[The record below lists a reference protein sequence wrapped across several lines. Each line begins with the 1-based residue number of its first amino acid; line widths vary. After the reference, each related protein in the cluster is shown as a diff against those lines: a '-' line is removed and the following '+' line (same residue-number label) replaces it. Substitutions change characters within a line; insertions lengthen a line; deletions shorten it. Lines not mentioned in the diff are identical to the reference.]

1 MAYEVLMPQLGLT
14 MEEGTVSQWI
24 KHEGDAVKA
33 GDVVVEITTDKLT
46 NEITSEQ
53 DGVLLKIVAQEG
65 EDVPVKGL
73 LAYIGQPGEQVGETT
88 APAVSAASAAP
99 SAEPAAALASAPA
112 ASPAAGGKR
121 IRISPLARK
130 IAGQMGVDYT
140 VLTGTGPSGRI
151 VKRDILAA
159 AEAAPKARLELYIS
173 SIAFFRNLGV
183 WTAQELR
190 NHTCAAPADRKIAA
204 PAAVS
209 GTAFPVKN
217 LELME
222 GDTVEKLTGMRK
234 VVAQRMYT
242 SAVEIPT
249 VTQTVKVDVTAL
261 LAFRKKLKEE
271 GHAFSVNDFV
281 LKAVAKALRRHPEI
295 LVSLDGEQIIRR
307 AHVNLG
313 MAVALDAG
321 LIVPVIRDA
330 DLLSLEALSAKAR
343 DLAERA
349 RANQLGADEYKGSTF
364 TVSNLGMFSVESFTP
379 IINQP
384 DAAILGVNCTEDEL
398 VMEDDGTIAKHQVL
412 RISLTFDHRLLDG
425 AVAAKFEMTVRDLLE
440 HPMDILL

>member
-1 MAYEVLMPQLGLT
+1 MATEIKMPQLGLT
-14 MEEGTVSQWI
+14 MEEGTVERWL
-24 KHEGDAVKA
+24 KAEGDAVKE
-33 GDVVVEITTDKLT
+33 GEPLLEITTDKLT
-46 NEITSEQ
+46 NEVEAEA
-53 DGVLLKIVAQEG
+53 DGVLLKIVAPEG
-65 EDVPVKGL
+65 TDVPVQGL
-73 LAYIGQPGEQVGETT
+73 LGWIGQPGEQVGAPAAAPT
-88 APAVSAASAAP
+88 APAAV
-99 SAEPAAALASAPA
+99 PAAAPAPAPA
-112 ASPAAGGKR
+112 AEAAPARDKK

-130 IAGQMGVDYT
+130 IAKQMGVDYT
-140 VLTGTGPSGRI
+140 AVTGTGPSGRI
-151 VKRDILAA
+151 IKRDILAA
-159 AEAAPKARLELYIS
+159 AESAPK
-173 SIAFFRNLGV
+173 
-183 WTAQELR
+183 
-190 NHTCAAPADRKIAA
+190 AA
-204 PAAVS
+204 PAAQKPAAAAAAPAI
-209 GTAFPVKN
+209 TAFPVKN

-261 LAFRKKLKEE
+261 LAFRRQLKEA
-271 GHAFSVNDFV
+271 GHPFSVNDLV
-281 LKAVAKALRRHPEI
+281 LKAVAKALRKHPEI

-313 MAVALDAG
+313 MAVALDTG

-330 DLLSLEALSAKAR
+330 DLLSLEALSAKAK

-349 RANQLGADEYKGSTF
+349 RNNQLGADEYKGSTF
-364 TVSNLGMFSVESFTP
+364 TVSNLGMFGVESFTP

-398 VMEDDGTIAKHQVL
+398 VMEEDGTIARHQVM

-425 AVAAKFEMTVRDLLE
+425 AVAARFEMTVRDLLE